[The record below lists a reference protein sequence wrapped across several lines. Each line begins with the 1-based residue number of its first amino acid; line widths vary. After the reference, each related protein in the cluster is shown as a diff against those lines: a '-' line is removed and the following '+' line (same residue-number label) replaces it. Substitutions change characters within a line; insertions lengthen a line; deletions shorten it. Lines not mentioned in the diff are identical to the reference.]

1 MSILKS
7 KSAKKWLA
15 PSVPYCDIRGGCYN
29 NFETRLG
36 VYVINCKM
44 HRDRYNK
51 LLKYA
56 KEADVKVCRS
66 PCVLGKKFSSK
77 AIYNMVNDKL
87 LSKNADMTKVEVSI
101 NMSHYNTWRKLL
113 NSCNEYALVLEDDVE
128 LHDDFIDKI
137 NLIMNTLDEKNI
149 PFSILHLWNGNWAK
163 TKSAQK
169 KVATIDKNITVMQET
184 QSYNAGAVG
193 YIISKSYAKW
203 LISHFFPIKM
213 PQDMLMGNYPHK
225 GRHLTLKMKWDKKDD
240 CYKSPILDM
249 ECGGEGGT
257 GAQTT
262 QTYSAPTIK
271 EIYNEYVKNNN
282 KNRKKS
288 AKKSKRSIR
297 K

>member
-1 MSILKS
+1 MSVLKT

-15 PSVPYCDIRGGCYN
+15 SSVPYCDIRGGCYN

-44 HRDRYNK
+44 HRERYDK

-56 KEADVKVCRS
+56 KEANVKVCRS

-77 AIYNMVNDKL
+77 AIYNMVQDKL

-101 NMSHYNTWRKLL
+101 NMSHYNAWRKLL
-113 NSCNEYALVLEDDVE
+113 NSCSEYALVLEDDVE
-128 LHDDFIDKI
+128 LHEDFIDKI

-149 PFSILHLWNGNWAK
+149 SFSILHLWNGNWAR

-169 KVATIDKNITVMQET
+169 KVATIDKNITIMQET
-184 QSYNAGAVG
+184 LSYNAGAVG

-203 LISHFFPIKM
+203 LINHFFPIKM
-213 PQDMLMGNYPHK
+213 PQDMLMGNYPQK
-225 GRHLTLKMKWDKKDD
+225 GKHLTLKMRWDKKDD

-257 GAQTT
+257 GSQTT

-271 EIYNEYVKNNN
+271 EIYNEYISISKN
-282 KNRKKS
+282 K
-288 AKKSKRSIR
+288 
-297 K
+297 